1 MSDDYDVERNTLLL
15 LLPQLLQ
22 EDLVGSLL
30 VVIIEVADLVIDQP
44 DQVGLTLV
52 ITILL
57 ITITRLHHI
66 IMVLIVT
73 TLFSLLL
80 HKVPREESSLLLSI
94 LLTKLS
100 LLLQFQLLHHLTTL
114 LSHQVGQLPQLREHL
129 DLLLMDLI
137 GIRFRLRIGIWFP
150 TRLR

>member
-114 LSHQVGQLPQLREHL
+114 LSHQVGQLP
-129 DLLLMDLI
+129 
-137 GIRFRLRIGIWFP
+137 
-150 TRLR
+150 